1 MIDFSTIIFGL
12 VISIALALFLR
23 GVFGASEDANRP
35 PLPPGPKGLPLVGNL
50 NDLPKPGVLEAHH
63 WLEHKQQYGPISSV
77 TVMGQTLVIINDAR
91 LAFELLE
98 KRSAKHSSR
107 PRQIF
112 AGEMLGWENSLGLS
126 QYNDRF
132 RTYRK
137 NMSRI
142 IGSKTTASQYNTLQE
157 AEVGHFLLQVL
168 DNPDDL
174 VKQIRK
180 EAGAVILKIAYGYT
194 AESFKDDIL
203 ISMAGD
209 AMDKFARAG
218 VPGAFMVDM
227 VPFCKLLLQSFH
239 TEADAFVLI
248 PTVRYLPDWVPGT
261 GFKEI
266 ARQWSAELSD
276 VTEKPY
282 AFVKHQNAQGKDDNS
297 FLSRLIEAGDST
309 PEEKFTNKWSA
320 MSLYTAGADTT
331 VSALACFF
339 LAMTIFPDVQ
349 KKAQEE
355 IDRVIGHDRLP
366 TSSDRPSLPYIE
378 ATVKEVLRWHP
389 VAPMGLPHTS
399 TEDDICEGYFIPKG
413 SMLFANVWHFTHD
426 PEVYD
431 EPMSFKPERFLETE
445 GLETAPD
452 PHMFVFGFGRRICP
466 GRILADNALYLN
478 IAQSLAVFDISRDDE
493 APEPKA
499 EFTPGVV
506 SHPEAF
512 KAVIKPRSS
521 EHENLIR
528 AVEKRFPW
536 EDSDAKILEG
546 MKYQNM

>member
-1 MIDFSTIIFGL
+1 MTDLSTLTLGL
-12 VISIALALFLR
+12 AISVAVVLILKGLL
-23 GVFGASEDANRP
+23 SPANENP
-35 PLPPGPKGLPLVGNL
+35 PLPPGPKGLPLAGNL

-63 WLEHKQQYGPISSV
+63 WLKHKDLYGPISSV
-77 TVMGQTLVIINDAR
+77 TVMGQTLVIINDAQ

-98 KRSAKHSSR
+98 KRSVNHSSR

-142 IGSKTTASQYNTLQE
+142 IGSKTAAAQYNTLQE
-157 AEVGHFLLQVL
+157 AEVGHFLLHVL

-174 VKQIRK
+174 VNQIRK

-194 AESFKDDIL
+194 ADPFKDDVL
-203 ISMAGD
+203 VSMAGD

-218 VPGAFMVDM
+218 VPGAFIVDM
-227 VPFCKLLLQSFH
+227 MPFL
-239 TEADAFVLI
+239 
-248 PTVRYLPDWVPGT
+248 RYLPDWVPGT
-261 GFKEI
+261 GWKRT
-266 ARQWSAELSD
+266 ARQWAAELND

-282 AFVKHQNAQGKDDNS
+282 AFVKHQIAQGKDDNS
-297 FLSRLIEAGDST
+297 FLSRLLEAGDST

-339 LAMTIFPDVQ
+339 LAMSTSPDVQ
-349 KKAQEE
+349 RKAQEE
-355 IDRVIGHDRLP
+355 IDRVIGDDRLP
-366 TSSDRPSLPYIE
+366 TLADRPSLPYID
-378 ATVKEVLRWHP
+378 AIVKEVLRWHP

-399 TEDDICEGYFIPKG
+399 TADDVCEGYFIPKG

-431 EPMSFKPERFLETE
+431 EPMSFKPERFLPSE
-445 GLETAPD
+445 GKELVPD
-452 PHMFVFGFGRRICP
+452 PHTFVFGFGRRICP

-478 IAQSLAVFDISRDDE
+478 IAQSLAVFAITKDDQMVQ
-493 APEPKA
+493 PEIQ
-499 EFTPGVV
+499 FTPGVV
-506 SHPEAF
+506 SHPEPF
-512 KAVIKPRSS
+512 KATIKPRSL
-521 EHENLIR
+521 HHGKLIR
-528 AVEKRFPW
+528 SIEQVYPW
-536 EDSDAKILEG
+536 EESDAGILES
-546 MKYQNM
+546 MSS